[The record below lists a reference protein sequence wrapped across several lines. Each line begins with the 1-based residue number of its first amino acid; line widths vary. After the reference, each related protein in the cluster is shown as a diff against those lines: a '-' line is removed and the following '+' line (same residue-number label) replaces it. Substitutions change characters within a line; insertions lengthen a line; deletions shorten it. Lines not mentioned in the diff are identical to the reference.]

1 MFFVYLFVSWFVYSF
16 YVQYLRA
23 SDIFGKCRERRR
35 MRLVNA
41 MRPKARKWSKVRGV
55 TFHTFLQLG
64 HDARFRSHSRSS
76 RPNTRDED
84 ERPGVEE
91 WQLCWDFI
99 AHAGL
104 CLLST
109 CFWGCMCI
117 AGKGWGGRQ
126 PKEQARPNLAEGGW
140 WRSSIS
146 LDQQSAK
153 SFIWVRK
160 DRSWTSY
167 FHSVLQSF
175 DHLVLA
181 AIRCQSWQ
189 VREIARNAKVQATH
203 GSMEYPPNSGNGHS
217 AALFLLKSRGE
228 SVLCIFVENLSFLMF
243 FRPSTQR
250 WHKVC
255 P

>member
-126 PKEQARPNLAEGGW
+126 PKGASQTQPCRRRLMKILNQPWSA
-140 WRSSIS
+140 IS
-146 LDQQSAK
+146 K
-153 SFIWVRK
+153 V
-160 DRSWTSY
+160 
-167 FHSVLQSF
+167 FH
-175 DHLVLA
+175 
-181 AIRCQSWQ
+181 
-189 VREIARNAKVQATH
+189 
-203 GSMEYPPNSGNGHS
+203 
-217 AALFLLKSRGE
+217 
-228 SVLCIFVENLSFLMF
+228 LS
-243 FRPSTQR
+243 
-250 WHKVC
+250 KKG
-255 P
+255 